1 MKRKDSKKQAQ
12 SQTPPEPLCSVDK
25 LHREILPVGLLVV
38 PTPSNARPS
47 LMPGRAR
54 EIQSRV
60 RKDADGN
67 DVLPEQLDNE
77 NELGMLAEKVRKG
90 SGESRTYHAVVIS
103 MPPIRHAFRRLP
115 LAVPPPTEDMM
126 S

>member
-1 MKRKDSKKQAQ
+1 
-12 SQTPPEPLCSVDK
+12 
-25 LHREILPVGLLVV
+25 
-38 PTPSNARPS
+38 
-47 LMPGRAR
+47 MPGRAR